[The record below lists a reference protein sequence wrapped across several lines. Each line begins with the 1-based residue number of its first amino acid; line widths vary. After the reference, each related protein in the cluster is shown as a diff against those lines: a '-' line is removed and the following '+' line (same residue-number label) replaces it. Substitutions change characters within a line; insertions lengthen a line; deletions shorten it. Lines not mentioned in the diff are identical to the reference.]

1 MNMELSVDLA
11 KCVKC
16 GRCVADCNPR
26 ALECSASGT
35 PQWSKEGKDR
45 CCHCQHCLAICPTG
59 ALSIFGNDP
68 ADAEEAR
75 LVPVPADLLNLIKR
89 RRSYRSYR
97 PEGLDREILAKLK
110 NMLAWVP
117 TGCNDHCLFFGFID
131 DVRVMAEFRRDFLAA
146 LLKLIEANAPGSE
159 RFARYRQRLVDG
171 EDVIFRG
178 APHMVLAC
186 TPADAP
192 CADIDPVIA
201 LSYFELYAQSL
212 GVGTLWCGLFKWAL
226 AVMPEFLDRFKLP
239 EGYLPGYAMMFGA
252 SGLDYRR
259 GTLPEPVLTYSMSLS
274 DAGRAGK

>member
-1 MNMELSVDLA
+1 MNMELSVDVA

-26 ALECSASGT
+26 ALERSSSGT

-68 ADAEEAR
+68 ADAEAVRE
-75 LVPVPADLLNLIKR
+75 VPAPDELLNLIKR

-97 PEGLDREILAKLK
+97 PEGIDRETMAKLK

-117 TGCNDHCLFFGFID
+117 TGCNDHRLFFGFID
-131 DVRVMAEFRRDFLAA
+131 DAQVMAEFRRDYLAA
-146 LLKLIEANAPGSE
+146 LLHLVEANAPGSE

-192 CADIDPVIA
+192 CADVDPVIA

-212 GVGTLWCGLFKWAL
+212 GLGTLWCGLFIWSLRA
-226 AVMPEFLDRFKLP
+226 MPEFLGRLGVP
-239 EGYLPGYAMMFGA
+239 EGYVPGYAMMFGNT
-252 SGLDYRR
+252 GLNYPRA
-259 GTLPEPVLTYSMSLS
+259 TQPPPVKTHSV
-274 DAGRAGK
+274 R